1 VILSAKTKSELE
13 LAEAKRQQQAE
24 ARLQVQIQSLQTLYA
39 SQISEAM
46 HLATCL
52 YEDVAQIDA
61 ALPAKLHILICQL
74 QTYMEDERTVGWSG
88 ICGITS
94 PNMPPNMEAFDEDAG
109 NCSVVPIDLAMQ
121 MEGIPS
127 PHKSL
132 VMTEQNPRDL
142 GNSLILE
149 RSLPHSSLH
158 STFGPPQRR
167 PPPPPTLKAETVAQK
182 NAGSRT
188 AAPTMMAVRMLEQA
202 RLATLRLATE
212 KQELQELIAQARA
225 LEETGS
231 RMVEEA
237 QVATSHHAE
246 ENRELQE
253 RVRALTHEKEA
264 TEKRLVEENLRYNY
278 CTGAGLTVGKGDL
291 CTYKLIAKVVQEKQD
306 LIEQV
311 TTLEEANARM
321 LEELHHLLEELEQ
334 AQRTSTTREEANA
347 RLLEELHHLLEEKL
361 RGAQEC
367 VASDF
372 GTAASETSPSTES
385 DQARVPLNEEG
396 KARLDAR
403 YLQHILMRLKNSE
416 KKLKAVHE
424 RVAIEATGAALIKQK
439 DELIAQMAEENQDLI
454 KLSTALE
461 EVNART
467 LEQAQLTSARVAAE
481 KKDLAEQIRS
491 LLSAIEDAE
500 RQLEQEKLGSKEN
513 MVELLDEKTCNVAT
527 QMASPPKRALPSPP
541 KRALEQAQLTS
552 ARFAAE
558 KEDLEEQIRSLL
570 LAKEDAE
577 QQLEKEKLRSAEECF
592 VIEAKGA
599 DLLEKYR
606 ESIKTAEKDRNLF
619 WLEAFKSAGEKAK
632 FAKCVAFSLRDI
644 ETQISCMV
652 CEVETVQKNEAVL
665 QAVAE
670 FATAQTLALHV
681 RCEEQESTIG
691 DLNDEK
697 KEHEGI
703 IEEYQKQLSETS
715 ALAIGLAQ
723 DLENLKREAL
733 ASEQNTR
740 ALARVQTQEILSVI
754 FFEKLKGNN
763 RWRHRLLMNKWY
775 QRAQGKKVRR
785 ILRGK
790 IMSYAEARFCVRL
803 YTRILRLWRAYL
815 VHDWR
820 YKLCMHTLAQRHRR
834 RVMYYCMQR
843 WRQEAISDTDPKH
856 EGGGSDDGAA
866 GVSGGA
872 EIREIWGH
880 QAAELK
886 QAVGVQVGV
895 EEVEAAACNKK
906 AADLAIVLEPQD
918 LKSPPKGHGHG
929 STPSDVR
936 RSAFSN
942 CPIRFSVGDMGRR
955 F

>member
-1 VILSAKTKSELE
+1 
-13 LAEAKRQQQAE
+13 
-24 ARLQVQIQSLQTLYA
+24 
-39 SQISEAM
+39 
-46 HLATCL
+46 
-52 YEDVAQIDA
+52 
-61 ALPAKLHILICQL
+61 
-74 QTYMEDERTVGWSG
+74 ME
-88 ICGITS
+88 
-94 PNMPPNMEAFDEDAG
+94 
-109 NCSVVPIDLAMQ
+109 
-121 MEGIPS
+121 
-127 PHKSL
+127 
-132 VMTEQNPRDL
+132 
-142 GNSLILE
+142 
-149 RSLPHSSLH
+149 
-158 STFGPPQRR
+158 
-167 PPPPPTLKAETVAQK
+167 
-182 NAGSRT
+182 
-188 AAPTMMAVRMLEQA
+188 
-202 RLATLRLATE
+202 
-212 KQELQELIAQARA
+212 
-225 LEETGS
+225 
-231 RMVEEA
+231 
-237 QVATSHHAE
+237 
-246 ENRELQE
+246 
-253 RVRALTHEKEA
+253 
-264 TEKRLVEENLRYNY
+264 
-278 CTGAGLTVGKGDL
+278 KGDL

-311 TTLEEANARM
+311 TTLDEANARM
-321 LEELHHLLEELEQ
+321 LEELHHLLEKLEQ

-361 RGAQEC
+361 QGVQEC

-372 GTAASETSPSTES
+372 GTSASETSSSTES

-416 KKLKAVHE
+416 EKLKAVHE

-439 DELIAQMAEENQDLI
+439 DELIAQIAEENQDLI

-467 LEQAQLTSARVAAE
+467 LEQAQLTSARLAGE

-491 LLSAIEDAE
+491 LLSAIEDAK
-500 RQLEQEKLGSKEN
+500 RQIEQEKLGSKEN
-513 MVELLDEKTCNVAT
+513 IVKLLDENTGNVAT
-527 QMASPPKRALPSPP
+527 QMASPPTRALPSPP
-541 KRALEQAQLTS
+541 KRVLEQAQLTS

-577 QQLEKEKLRSAEECF
+577 QQLERQKLRSAEECF

-606 ESIKTAEKDRNLF
+606 ESIKAAEKDRNLF

-644 ETQISCMV
+644 ESQISCMV
-652 CEVETVQKNEAVL
+652 CEVETLQKNEVVL
-665 QAVAE
+665 QSVAE
-670 FATAQTLALHV
+670 FATALHV

-715 ALAIGLAQ
+715 ALALGLAQ

-733 ASEQNTR
+733 ASEQNSR
-740 ALARVQTQEILSVI
+740 ALARVQTLEILSVI
-754 FFEKLKGNN
+754 FFEKLKANN
-763 RWRHRLLMNKWY
+763 RWRHRLLVNKWY
-775 QRAQGKKVRR
+775 QRAQGKKVQR
-785 ILRGK
+785 ILREK

-820 YKLCMHTLAQRHRR
+820 FKLCMHTLAQCHRR
-834 RVMYYCMQR
+834 RVMYCCMQR
-843 WRQEAISDTDPKH
+843 WRQEATSDTDPKH
-856 EGGGSDDGAA
+856 EDGGSDDGAA

-872 EIREIWGH
+872 EIREIRGH
-880 QAAELK
+880 QAAEFK
-886 QAVGVQVGV
+886 PAAANAPVGAQVGV

-906 AADLAIVLEPQD
+906 AADLAIALEPLD
-918 LKSPPKGHGHG
+918 LKSPQKRHGHVN
-929 STPSDVR
+929 TPSDVR
-936 RSAFSN
+936 RSAFSI
-942 CPIRFSVGDMGRR
+942 CPIRFSVGDKGRC